1 MKQSNLPTLRHLHV
15 AIIMDG
21 NGRWAAA
28 RRLPRTAGH
37 RAGATAV
44 RRTVEAA
51 TRLGLGTLTLYAFS
65 GDNWRRP
72 PAEVAAL
79 MSLFQRYLATERERC
94 VRNGVRLTVI
104 GRRDR
109 LGAALVAAIEE
120 AERATAAGDRLHLR
134 LALDY
139 SARDAIVSAAA
150 RLSPDEATRE
160 RFAALLGDVT
170 HGGATAPDV
179 DLVIRTGGDQ
189 RLSDFLLWECAYAE
203 LTFVAAAWPEFG
215 EGDLVAAIR
224 DFLHR
229 ERRFGAL
236 PAAAAAG

>member
-1 MKQSNLPTLRHLHV
+1 
-15 AIIMDG
+15 MDG
-21 NGRWAAA
+21 NGRWATA
-28 RRLPRTAGH
+28 RRLPRSAGH

-72 PAEVAAL
+72 PAEVATL
-79 MSLFQRYLATERERC
+79 MTLFRRYLATERERC

-109 LGAALVAAIEE
+109 LDPSLVAAIEH
-120 AERATAAGDRLHLR
+120 AERATAAGRALHLR

-139 SARDAIVSAAA
+139 SAREAIVQAAA
-150 RLSPDEATRE
+150 RLTPDAATRE
-160 RFAALLGDVT
+160 RFAALLGEVT
-170 HGGATAPDV
+170 HAGAAAPDV

-203 LTFVAAAWPEFG
+203 LAFVARPWPEFG
-215 EGDLVAAIR
+215 DADLQAALH

-236 PAAAAAG
+236 PAAAAAAG